1 MLLQCQEYYFQQKN
15 NMDEFSLDTLKS
27 YIDRNQ
33 TSLFYDYLTHHH
45 LDTNINILSWC
56 LLSIFSKSENE
67 NHQYYNFFCLVV
79 GLFKDVNTSINGRLP
94 IEIAYSINNIK
105 FYIHLLLNG
114 ADPQKKNSKHLST
127 YEIIIKD
134 ENEKFL
140 SYIMRYEQSLIN
152 EIQKRKG
159 TH

>member
-1 MLLQCQEYYFQQKN
+1 
-15 NMDEFSLDTLKS
+15 MDEFSLDTLKS

-33 TSLFYDYLTHHH
+33 TSLFYDYIIYHK
-45 LDTNINILSWC
+45 LDTNMNVLCWC

-67 NHQYYNFFCLVV
+67 NHQYYNMFCLVMR
-79 GLFKDVNTSINGRLP
+79 LFKDVNNQINGRLP
-94 IEIAYSINNIK
+94 LEIAYSINNIK

-114 ADPQKKNSKHLST
+114 ADPQKKNSKYLST

-134 ENEKFL
+134 KNEKFL
-140 SYIMRYEQSLIN
+140 SYIMRYEKSLID
-152 EIQKRKG
+152 EIQKRKS

>member
-1 MLLQCQEYYFQQKN
+1 
-15 NMDEFSLDTLKS
+15 MDEFSLDTLKS

-33 TSLFYDYLTHHH
+33 TSLFYDYLTKHQ
-45 LDTNINILSWC
+45 LDTNMNILSWC

-67 NHQYYNFFCLVV
+67 NHQYYNLFCLVV
-79 GLFKDVNTSINGRLP
+79 GLFKDVNKPINGRLP
-94 IEIAYSINNIK
+94 LEIAYSINNIK

-114 ADPQKKNSKHLST
+114 ADPQKKNSKYKST

-152 EIQKRKG
+152 EIQKRKS
-159 TH
+159 TQ

>member
-1 MLLQCQEYYFQQKN
+1 
-15 NMDEFSLDTLKS
+15 MDEFSLDTLKS

-33 TSLFYDYLTHHH
+33 TSLFYDYIIYHK
-45 LDTNINILSWC
+45 LDTNMNVLCWC

-67 NHQYYNFFCLVV
+67 NHQYYNMFCLVV
-79 GLFKDVNTSINGRLP
+79 RLFKDVNNQINGRLP
-94 IEIAYSINNIK
+94 LEIAYSINNIK

-114 ADPQKKNSKHLST
+114 ADPQKKNSKYLST

-134 ENEKFL
+134 KNEKFL
-140 SYIMRYEQSLIN
+140 SYIMRYEKSLID
-152 EIQKRKG
+152 EIQKRKS